1 MNTAEF
7 ATARCRMAPMDS
19 IAAIELTELHG
30 LLTDPQV
37 RHYLCDDQVIGLD
50 RVQSIIEGSITHF
63 RESGLGLWTVSDGV
77 TAERAGI
84 VGFAEFSAPGALELM
99 YAFYPHFWGRG
110 LATETARA
118 VMQRAFTAGL
128 RAIRASTDEPNQA
141 SIAILQR
148 LGFRK
153 IGRQEATPPRQSGH
167 SCILWPTRHALPV
180 TVSEHCKFGQP
191 GEVPASQTA
200 PRATDG
206 TRTLP
211 NSVTR
216 RYPKRARLGEK
227 PRKRIL

>member
-1 MNTAEF
+1 
-7 ATARCRMAPMDS
+7 MDS

-30 LLTDPQV
+30 LFTDPQV

-63 RESGLGLWTVSDGV
+63 RESGLGLWTVSGGV

-118 VMQRAFTAGL
+118 VMQRGFTAGL
-128 RAIRASTDEPNQA
+128 REIRASTDEPNQA
-141 SIAILQR
+141 SIAVLQR

-153 IGRQEATPPRQSGH
+153 TGRQEATPPHDNLATIVFCGRRTVGNMKALFAQPTLYSSSLFLPLAVSDSPSRPWRSRWAAARISG
-167 SCILWPTRHALPV
+167 SKSGR
-180 TVSEHCKFGQP
+180 
-191 GEVPASQTA
+191 
-200 PRATDG
+200 
-206 TRTLP
+206 
-211 NSVTR
+211 
-216 RYPKRARLGEK
+216 
-227 PRKRIL
+227 